1 MMQFLKSILSL
12 KQENDELRGRLIK
25 IEKEVQTIKK
35 VQNEQS
41 KAITQ
46 IAANQVVITE
56 EFTKIVSNLK
66 VILHSEAID
75 NDYNLIMPEDKKYL
89 N

>member
-1 MMQFLKSILSL
+1 MQFLKSILSL
-12 KQENDELRGRLIK
+12 KQENDKLRGRLIK

-46 IAANQVVITE
+46 IASNQVVITE
-56 EFTKIVSNLK
+56 EFTKIVNNLK
-66 VILHSEAID
+66 VILHSEAIE

>member
-12 KQENDELRGRLIK
+12 KLENDVLHERLIK
-25 IEKEVQTIKK
+25 LEREVQANKR
-35 VQNEQS
+35 VQDEQS

-46 IAANQVVITE
+46 IAANLVMITE
-56 EFTKIVSNLK
+56 EFTTIVSNLK
-66 VILHSEAID
+66 VILRSTTIED
-75 NDYNLIMPEDKKYL
+75 DQSLIMPEDKKYV